1 MRRMKIRA
9 VAAAFLGILS
19 TNYGLAQEAEQKGA
33 KTPRAA
39 SVTAGRQIFSSICA
53 SCHGLDGRGGER
65 GPDIATRPEIARL
78 TDEEILKVLRA
89 GIPEKGMPA
98 FAALGSPKLLAV
110 LSYLRTLQGKDVQPL
125 ALPGD
130 ADKGKELFSGKAG
143 CSTCHM
149 VNGSGGFLG
158 PELSGYGG
166 NHNAVEIRAAILNPR
181 DRADGRY
188 RAAELTAAD
197 GKSYSGIVRN
207 EDNFSVQLQSS
218 DGVFHLFSKSDVKLI
233 NYRKEP
239 LMPADY
245 GSKLSAAELDAL
257 VAYLFQVARAKA
269 KPQ

>member
-1 MRRMKIRA
+1 MRRMKIRT
-9 VAAAFLGILS
+9 VAAVFLGILI
-19 TNYGLAQEAEQKGA
+19 TNYGLAQQAEQKGA
-33 KTPRAA
+33 KTA
-39 SVTAGRQIFSSICA
+39 SVAAGRQTFSSTCA

-78 TDEEILKVLRA
+78 TDEETLKVLRA

-98 FAALGSPKLLAV
+98 FAQLGSAKLFAV
-110 LSYLRTLQGKDVQPL
+110 LSYLRTLQGKDAQAQ
-125 ALPGD
+125 ALGD

-166 NHNAVEIRAAILNPR
+166 NHNAVEIRAAILNPKE
-181 DRADGRY
+181 RADGRY
-188 RAAELTAAD
+188 RDAELTATD
-197 GKSYSGIVRN
+197 GKNYSGIVRN

-218 DGVFHLFSKSDVKLI
+218 DGVFHLFSKSDVAAI
-233 NYRKEP
+233 HYRKES
-239 LMPADY
+239 LMPTDY

-257 VAYLFQVARAKA
+257 VAYLFTVAHA
-269 KPQ
+269 KPKPQ

>member
-9 VAAAFLGILS
+9 VAAAFLGILI
-19 TNYGLAQEAEQKGA
+19 TKYGLAQQAEQKGA
-33 KTPRAA
+33 KTSRAA
-39 SVTAGRQIFSSICA
+39 SVAAGRQTFSSICA

-78 TDEEILKVLRA
+78 TDEETLKVLRG

-98 FAALGSPKLLAV
+98 FTELGSAKLMAV
-110 LSYLRTLQGKDVQPL
+110 LSYIRTLQGKDAQ
-125 ALPGD
+125 AQAPGD
-130 ADKGKELFSGKAG
+130 PDKGKELFSGKAG
-143 CSTCHM
+143 CSSCHM

-158 PELSGYGG
+158 PELSGFGA

-181 DRADGRY
+181 ERADGRH
-188 RAAELTAAD
+188 RAAELTATD

-207 EDNFSVQLQSS
+207 EDNFSLQLQSS
-218 DGVFHLFSKSDVKLI
+218 DGVFHLFSKSDVAAI

-245 GSKLSAAELDAL
+245 GSKLSAVEVDAL
-257 VAYLFQVARAKA
+257 VAYLFQVAHAKA
-269 KPQ
+269 RP

>member
-1 MRRMKIRA
+1 MRRVKIR
-9 VAAAFLGILS
+9 VLAAAFFGILI
-19 TNYGLAQEAEQKGA
+19 TNYGLAQQREQKGA
-33 KTPRAA
+33 KTSRAA
-39 SVTAGRQIFSSICA
+39 SVAAGRQTFSSICA
-53 SCHGLDGRGGER
+53 SCHGLDARGGER
-65 GPDIATRPEIARL
+65 GPDIATRPEIAQL
-78 TDEEILKVLRA
+78 TDEETLKVLRA
-89 GIPEKGMPA
+89 GIPEKGMPM
-98 FAALGSPKLLAV
+98 FAQLGSARLLAL
-110 LSYLRTLQGKDVQPL
+110 LSYIRTLQGKDVQTQ
-125 ALPGD
+125 APGD

-181 DRADGRY
+181 ERVDGRH
-188 RAAELTAAD
+188 RAAELTATD
-197 GKSYSGIVRN
+197 GKSYSGILRN

-218 DGVFHLFSKSDVKLI
+218 DGVFHLFSKSDVTAI

-257 VAYLFQVARAKA
+257 AAYLFQVAHAKG
-269 KPQ
+269 KP

>member
-1 MRRMKIRA
+1 MRRVKIRA
-9 VAAAFLGILS
+9 VAAAFLGILIA
-19 TNYGLAQEAEQKGA
+19 NYGLAQQAEQKGA
-33 KTPRAA
+33 KTSRAESA
-39 SVTAGRQIFSSICA
+39 AAGRQIFSSICA

-78 TDEEILKVLRA
+78 VDEEILKVLRG

-98 FAALGSPKLLAV
+98 FAQLGSAKLQAV
-110 LSYLRTLQGKDVQPL
+110 LSYLRALQGKDSQAL
-125 ALPGD
+125 ALGD

-143 CSTCHM
+143 CATCHM

-166 NHNAVEIRAAILNPR
+166 NHNALEIRAAILNPKER
-181 DRADGRY
+181 VDGRH
-188 RAAELTAAD
+188 RAAELTATD

-218 DGVFHLFSKSDVKLI
+218 DGVFHLFSKSDVATI

-245 GSKLSAAELDAL
+245 GSKLSASELDAL
-257 VAYLFQVARAKA
+257 AAYLFQVAHAKA
-269 KPQ
+269 KP

>member
-1 MRRMKIRA
+1 MRRVEIRA
-9 VAAAFLGILS
+9 VAVAFLGILI
-19 TNYGLAQEAEQKGA
+19 TNYGLAQQGEQKSA

-39 SVTAGRQIFSSICA
+39 PVAVGRQIFSSICA

-65 GPDIATRPEIARL
+65 GPDIATRPEIAGL
-78 TDEEILKVLRA
+78 TDEGILKVLRA

-98 FAALGSPKLLAV
+98 LAQLGSAKLLAV
-110 LSYLRTLQGKDVQPL
+110 LSYLRALQGKEAQAQ

-166 NHNAVEIRAAILNPR
+166 NHSAVEIRAAILNPR
-181 DRADGRY
+181 ERADGRY
-188 RAAELTAAD
+188 RAAELTATD

-218 DGVFHLFSKSDVKLI
+218 DGVFHLFSKSDVAAI

-245 GSKLSAAELDAL
+245 ASKLSAAEVDAL
-257 VAYLFQVARAKA
+257 AAYLFQVAHAKA
-269 KPQ
+269 KP